1 MADSGYRNYYG
12 QDWPPIPDGRGG
24 FVPITKP
31 FAGMI
36 IGKKWRFFEKEQGIK
51 FDDPWVPLLDAAKT
65 LIPEQYFR
73 VSEWTEQHFHDWVM
87 CPKGIITIGCASC
100 GKSNDA
106 GLLMVLD
113 YAVDPFDTVIL
124 LGSTTKESLKSRSWN
139 FVQQYHAALCKNPLG
154 LLFPGK
160 ITKAGYALVN
170 VSDDESPESVGE
182 KAGIQGRALNE
193 DGNLQGAHAKY
204 VRLVVDELATIKNHD
219 SIKTAMTNLRV
230 GALDFKFVGLANPEN
245 WDDPS
250 CQYMIPEKGINSVNV
265 DTGFWISTRGYW
277 VRHHDG
283 LKSPT
288 LKSPELAKKF
298 SFLMTQE
305 TIDSNLSDCD
315 GNTDAPQFWKMVRG
329 FPMPTNVSTPVV
341 LDKKIAME
349 NLATEP
355 PVAYGPPLA
364 VAAGIDPAWTDGGD
378 GAIYQRVLIR
388 DMNGRTILDFSNG
401 QYRLSIKVS
410 SPKPVAQQ
418 LVEQVQE
425 IMNDPSGYTAPLS
438 ATAVD
443 ASANQGLA
451 DDLDIFIGQGRTGCM
466 HVNNS
471 TRASSNPIRF
481 RSGSDVGTD
490 DLRRRETCKDR
501 YQDRGTEAW
510 CVLAEFVKAGM
521 VRGLPEEA
529 LRAIT
534 QRRFMLDVKKSNG
547 VEVASG
553 TKFPLQLEK
562 KADFKAR
569 FKKSPDECDACA
581 LAALAVKEVLGV
593 LPFGWFKGASAPL
606 VGPTVSR
613 PVGLPKVSIPIAG
626 AYRAESD
633 GRSTFNPES
642 SGGSPW

>member
-1 MADSGYRNYYG
+1 
-12 QDWPPIPDGRGG
+12 
-24 FVPITKP
+24 
-31 FAGMI
+31 
-36 IGKKWRFFEKEQGIK
+36 
-51 FDDPWVPLLDAAKT
+51 
-65 LIPEQYFR
+65 
-73 VSEWTEQHFHDWVM
+73 
-87 CPKGIITIGCASC
+87 
-100 GKSNDA
+100 
-106 GLLMVLD
+106 
-113 YAVDPFDTVIL
+113 
-124 LGSTTKESLKSRSWN
+124 
-139 FVQQYHAALCKNPLG
+139 
-154 LLFPGK
+154 
-160 ITKAGYALVN
+160 
-170 VSDDESPESVGE
+170 
-182 KAGIQGRALNE
+182 
-193 DGNLQGAHAKY
+193 
-204 VRLVVDELATIKNHD
+204 
-219 SIKTAMTNLRV
+219 
-230 GALDFKFVGLANPEN
+230 
-245 WDDPS
+245 
-250 CQYMIPEKGINSVNV
+250 
-265 DTGFWISTRGYW
+265 
-277 VRHHDG
+277 
-283 LKSPT
+283 
-288 LKSPELAKKF
+288 
-298 SFLMTQE
+298 
-305 TIDSNLSDCD
+305 
-315 GNTDAPQFWKMVRG
+315 
-329 FPMPTNVSTPVV
+329 
-341 LDKKIAME
+341 
-349 NLATEP
+349 
-355 PVAYGPPLA
+355 
-364 VAAGIDPAWTDGGD
+364 
-378 GAIYQRVLIR
+378 
-388 DMNGRTILDFSNG
+388 MNGRTILDFSNG

-481 RSGSDVGTD
+481 RAGSDVGTD

-613 PVGLPKVSIPIAG
+613 PVGLPKVSVPMAG